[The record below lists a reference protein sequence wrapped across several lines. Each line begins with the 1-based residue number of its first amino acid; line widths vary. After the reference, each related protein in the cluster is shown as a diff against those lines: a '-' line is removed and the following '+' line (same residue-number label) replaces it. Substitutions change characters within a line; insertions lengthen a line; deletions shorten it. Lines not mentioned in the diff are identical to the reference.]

1 MHRHLHDITPA
12 STSYEMGLK
21 RVLLSANESGCS
33 ITQIAV
39 IELKAGEE
47 SAMHIHPDLQD
58 AFYILEGELD
68 VTINGTVH
76 HCKKDDF
83 LFIEQLNTY
92 QLHAITDVRMLAMG
106 CVIESQ
112 RTKLYPM
119 LFEPNLQTKVWGGE
133 KLTAW
138 KQLPEQQHIGESW
151 EVSAVEKAPSVIA
164 NGTWAGYALTE
175 VIDKMPQAIL
185 GKEVAKKYQNQLPLL
200 VKFIDSNDDLSV
212 QVHPNDDMAK
222 RLHNGMGKTEMWYVL
237 SADPGACIYAGF
249 QKALSPEEYARCVAD
264 GSIMDTLA
272 KHEIHAG
279 DVFYIPSGRIHA
291 IGKGVRLVEVQQSSD
306 LTYRIYDYGRMDLDG
321 QPRELHTDLAAEALD
336 YKVYREYRSD
346 YVDKIDTANACIDT
360 EYFTVRVVSI
370 KEPIRRN
377 MIKYD
382 SFAILTCTQG
392 SCQVRIR
399 STHDE
404 ITLREGYSCLIPAAI
419 ADYDLIPVAGE
430 VKVLESYIDNSTQS
444 SFRRMISQF
453 LHISGV

>member
-1 MHRHLHDITPA
+1 MRRNLDEITPA
-12 STSYEMGLK
+12 TTSYEMGLK

-39 IELKAGEE
+39 IDLKAGEK

-58 AFYILEGELD
+58 IFYILEGTLE
-68 VTINGTVH
+68 VTIDGEANLCH
-76 HCKKDDF
+76 KDD
-83 LFIEQLNTY
+83 LIFIEHLKTY
-92 QLHAITDVRMLAMG
+92 QLHAITDVQMLAMG

-151 EVSAVEKAPSVIA
+151 EVSAVEKAPSIIA

-222 RLHNGMGKTEMWYVL
+222 RLHNSMGKTEMWYVL

-249 QKALSPEEYARCVAD
+249 QKALSPEEYTRRVAD
-264 GSIMDTLA
+264 GTIMDTLA

-321 QPRELHTDLAAEALD
+321 QPRELHTEYAAQALD

-382 SFAILTCTQG
+382 SFIIQTCTKGQ
-392 SCQVRIR
+392 CKIRIR

-404 ITLREGYSCLIPAAI
+404 TTLQEGYSSLIPAAI
-419 ADYDLIPVAGE
+419 ADYDIIPVNGE

-444 SFRRMISQF
+444 TFRRMISQF

>member
-1 MHRHLHDITPA
+1 MRRNINDITPA
-12 STSYEMGLK
+12 TTSYEMGLK
-21 RVLLSANESGCS
+21 RVLLSSNESGCS

-39 IELKAGEE
+39 IDLKAGEK

-58 AFYILEGELD
+58 VFYILDGTIE
-68 VTINGTVH
+68 VTIDGEVNT
-76 HCKKDDF
+76 CQKDDF
-83 LFIEQLNTY
+83 IFIEHLKTY
-92 QLHAITDVRMLAMG
+92 QLHAVTDVKMLAMG

-133 KLTAW
+133 RLTQW

-151 EVSAVEKAPSVIA
+151 EVSAVEKSPSVIA

-175 VIDKMPQAIL
+175 VINKMPEAIL

-237 SADPGACIYAGF
+237 SAEPGACIYAGF
-249 QKALSPEEYARCVAD
+249 QKALSPEEYARRVAD
-264 GSIMDTLA
+264 GSIMEALA
-272 KHEIHAG
+272 KHEIYAG

-321 QPRELHTDLAAEALD
+321 LPRELHTELASQALD

-346 YVDKIDTANACIDT
+346 YTDKIDTANACIDT
-360 EYFTVRVVSI
+360 EFFTVRVVSI

-377 MIKYD
+377 MVKYD

-399 STHDE
+399 STRDE

-419 ADYDLIPVAGE
+419 ADYDLIPIAGE

-453 LHISGV
+453 LHMTNG

>member
-1 MHRHLHDITPA
+1 MRRNINDITPA
-12 STSYEMGLK
+12 TTSYEMGLK

-39 IELKAGEE
+39 IDLKAGEK

-58 AFYILEGELD
+58 VFYILDGTIE
-68 VTINGTVH
+68 VTIDGEVNT
-76 HCKKDDF
+76 CQKDDF
-83 LFIEQLNTY
+83 IFIEHLKTY
-92 QLHAITDVRMLAMG
+92 QLHAVTDVKMLAMG

-119 LFEPNLQTKVWGGE
+119 QFEPNLQTKVWGGE
-133 KLTAW
+133 KLTQW

-151 EVSAVEKAPSVIA
+151 EVSAVDKSPSVIA

-175 VIDKMPQAIL
+175 VIKKMPEAIL
-185 GKEVAKKYQNQLPLL
+185 GKEVAKKYNNQLPLL

-212 QVHPNDDMAK
+212 QVHPNDEMAA
-222 RLHNGMGKTEMWYVL
+222 RLHQGMGKTEMWYVL
-237 SADPGACIYAGF
+237 SAEPGACIYAGF
-249 QKALSPEEYARCVAD
+249 QKALSPEEYARRVAD
-264 GSIMDTLA
+264 GSIMKALA
-272 KHEIHAG
+272 KHEIYAG

-306 LTYRIYDYGRMDLDG
+306 LTYRIYDYGRMDLNG
-321 QPRELHTDLAAEALD
+321 QPRELHTELAAEALD

-346 YVDKIDTANACIDT
+346 YTDKIDTANACIDT

-392 SCQVRIR
+392 ACKVRIR

-404 ITLREGYSCLIPAAI
+404 ITLQEGYSSLIPAAI
-419 ADYDLIPVAGE
+419 ADYDIIPIDGE

-444 SFRRMISQF
+444 TFRRMISQF
-453 LHISGV
+453 LHISGI

>member
-1 MHRHLHDITPA
+1 MHRHLHDIPPA

-39 IELKAGEE
+39 IDLKAGEE

-58 AFYILEGELD
+58 AFYILDGELD

-83 LFIEQLNTY
+83 LFVEQLNAY
-92 QLHAITDVRMLAMG
+92 QLQAITDVRMLAMG

-119 LFEPNLQTKVWGGE
+119 LFEPNLQTKVWGG
-133 KLTAW
+133 KQLTQW

-164 NGTWAGYALTE
+164 NGTWAGYSLTE
-175 VIDKMPQAIL
+175 VINKMPQAVL
-185 GKEVAKKYQNQLPLL
+185 GKEVAKKYNNQLPLL

-212 QVHPNDDMAK
+212 QVHPNDAMAK

-237 SADPGACIYAGF
+237 SAEPGAYIYAGF
-249 QKALSPEEYARCVAD
+249 QKALSPEEYTHRVAN
-264 GSIMDTLA
+264 GTIIDTLA

-306 LTYRIYDYGRMDLDG
+306 LTYRIYDYNRMDLNG
-321 QPRELHTDLAAEALD
+321 LPRELHTEYAAQALD

-370 KEPIRRN
+370 KEPIHRN

-382 SFAILTCTQG
+382 SFIILTSTKGQCKI
-392 SCQVRIR
+392 RIR
-399 STHDE
+399 STQDE
-404 ITLREGYSCLIPAAI
+404 ITLQEGYSSLIPAAI
-419 ADYDLIPVAGE
+419 ADYDIIPINGE

-444 SFRRMISQF
+444 TFRRMISQF

>member
-1 MHRHLHDITPA
+1 MHRHLHDIPPA

-39 IELKAGEE
+39 IDLKAGEE

-58 AFYILEGELD
+58 AFYILDGELD

-83 LFIEQLNTY
+83 LFVEQLNAY
-92 QLHAITDVRMLAMG
+92 QLQAITDVRMLAMG

-119 LFEPNLQTKVWGGE
+119 LFEPNLQTKVWGG
-133 KLTAW
+133 KQLTQW

-164 NGTWAGYALTE
+164 NGTWAGYSLTE
-175 VIDKMPQAIL
+175 VINKMPQAVL
-185 GKEVAKKYQNQLPLL
+185 GKEVAKKYNNQLPLL

-212 QVHPNDDMAK
+212 QVHPNDAMAK
-222 RLHNGMGKTEMWYVL
+222 RLHNGTGKTEMWYVL
-237 SADPGACIYAGF
+237 SAEPGAYIYAGF
-249 QKALSPEEYARCVAD
+249 QIALSPEEYTHRVAN
-264 GSIMDTLA
+264 GTIIDTLA

-306 LTYRIYDYGRMDLDG
+306 LTYRIYDYNRMDLNG
-321 QPRELHTDLAAEALD
+321 LPRELHTEYAAQALD

-370 KEPIRRN
+370 KEPIHRN

-382 SFAILTCTQG
+382 SFIILTCTKGQ
-392 SCQVRIR
+392 CKIRIR
-399 STHDE
+399 STQDE
-404 ITLREGYSCLIPAAI
+404 ITLQEGYSSLIPAAI
-419 ADYDLIPVAGE
+419 ADYDIIPINGE

-444 SFRRMISQF
+444 TFRRMISQF

>member
-1 MHRHLHDITPA
+1 MRRNINDITPA
-12 STSYEMGLK
+12 TTSYEMGLK
-21 RVLLSANESGCS
+21 RVLLSSNESGCS

-39 IELKAGEE
+39 IDLKAGEK

-58 AFYILEGELD
+58 VFYILDGTIE
-68 VTINGTVH
+68 VTIDGEVNT
-76 HCKKDDF
+76 CQKDDF
-83 LFIEQLNTY
+83 IFIEHLKTY
-92 QLHAITDVRMLAMG
+92 QLHAVTDVKMLAMG

-133 KLTAW
+133 RLTQW

-151 EVSAVEKAPSVIA
+151 EVSAVEKSPSVIA

-175 VIDKMPQAIL
+175 VINKMPEAIL

-200 VKFIDSNDDLSV
+200 VKFIDSNDNLSV

-237 SADPGACIYAGF
+237 SAEPGACIYAGF
-249 QKALSPEEYARCVAD
+249 QKALSPEEYARRVED
-264 GSIMDTLA
+264 GSIMEALA
-272 KHEIHAG
+272 KHEIYAG

-321 QPRELHTDLAAEALD
+321 QPRELHTELASQALD

-346 YVDKIDTANACIDT
+346 YTDKIDTANACIDT
-360 EYFTVRVVSI
+360 EFFTVRVVSI

-377 MIKYD
+377 MVKYD

-399 STHDE
+399 STRDE

-419 ADYDLIPVAGE
+419 ADYDLIPIAGE

-453 LHISGV
+453 LHMTNG